1 MPWPSNELKDYSEFP
16 RVRQRRNIKTRPR
29 FDVLRHTVILQPSS
43 QERETLSDND
53 PGTALVIG
61 GSRGIGRAVALRL
74 ARAGFDI
81 WLTYRSK
88 HEQAAEVKLEIENIG
103 RLCELLCFDV
113 GDRAAT
119 DAALRDRAE
128 KTSPAVVVFNAGVTR
143 DNLLV
148 WMKPEEWSDVIRTD
162 LDGFFN
168 VTSAI
173 LFSMI
178 RARRGRIV
186 AVSSISGQ
194 VGQAGQVNYSAAKA
208 GLIGACKALAREVGK
223 RNICVNV
230 VAPGLIE
237 TDMTEHLPKDK
248 ILPMIPLGRIG
259 TVDDVASVIEFL
271 CREPSMYIHG
281 QVIGINGGLAT

>member
-1 MPWPSNELKDYSEFP
+1 MSAEK
-16 RVRQRRNIKTRPR
+16 
-29 FDVLRHTVILQPSS
+29 
-43 QERETLSDND
+43 
-53 PGTALVIG
+53 PGIALIVG
-61 GSRGIGRAVALRL
+61 GSRGIGKATAIRL
-74 ARAGFDI
+74 ARSGCDV
-81 WLTYRSK
+81 WLTYRTN
-88 HEQAAEVKLEIENIG
+88 HEQAQETKRQIELLG
-103 RLCELLCFDV
+103 RTCELLCFDV
-113 GDRAAT
+113 SDREAT
-119 DAALRDRAE
+119 DKALRQRAE
-128 KTSPAVVVFNAGVTR
+128 ETAPEIVVFNAGVTR

-148 WMKPEEWSDVIRTD
+148 WMSPQEWSDVIRTD
-162 LDGFFN
+162 LDGFYN
-168 VTSAI
+168 VTSAV

-237 TDMTEHLPKDK
+237 TDMTENLPKEK
-248 ILPMIPLGRIG
+248 ILPLIPLGRIG
-259 TVDDVASVIEFL
+259 QVDDVASVVEFL